1 MRPYLASLAV
11 AGFSGHGGRSELHRV
26 QGLERSWPFSADLG
40 RHTEAGRQFQAV
52 PDRAVRLIFLD
63 SYLKPFDGFDF
74 GHSFDF
80 GYIWACPA
88 FGGQRP
94 DGFGYGGCNRQLL
107 ISLFHCQPLRAA
119 TSGCSEAERL
129 AQRVDDAA

>member
-1 MRPYLASLAV
+1 MHPCLESLAG
-11 AGFSGHGGRSELHRV
+11 AGFSGHGAVANDTKRK
-26 QGLERSWPFSADLG
+26 GLSVVEYFQRILVVIPRQADNFKQIRIG
-40 RHTEAGRQFQAV
+40 Q
-52 PDRAVRLIFLD
+52 VRLIFLD
-63 SYLKPFDGFDF
+63 SYLKPFDGLDF